1 MQGQHQLKQKQD
13 FPLLSLFCLTTMN
26 ELLTEDAG
34 NLNEDFSK
42 NIFHLEF
49 IVTKLQAFVFRC
61 PIDTPVVTA
70 FGVMN
75 SRSAVF
81 VRVEDKEGHVGWG
94 EVWCNYPTVGAE
106 HRALLIQSVFV
117 PLLLGQPFVS
127 PLEAFNKL
135 TDMTAILGIQSAEQ
149 GPLAQCIAGI
159 DIALWDM
166 TARRA
171 ELPLWKLLGG
181 ESSLINVYA
190 SGLNPDQPEKLAA
203 LSLVQGHRAF
213 KLKVGFGHERDVAN
227 LRALRNVVGDLPLM
241 ADANQ
246 SWTIDKAVEM
256 AERFESFNLDWLE
269 EPIRADRPWSEF
281 KYLASHTSIGLAAGE
296 NIFSSIAFEHAID
309 SHALQV
315 VQPDVAKWGGI
326 SKCLPI
332 AKKIISGQLR
342 YCPHYLGAGIGLRA
356 SAHLL
361 AAVGGNGMLEVD
373 ANPNPLRTLMS
384 GPIEQVLNGQINIGD
399 TPGLGLIPDLQM
411 LNSYAV
417 AF

>member
-1 MQGQHQLKQKQD
+1 MMNK
-13 FPLLSLFCLTTMN
+13 CLT
-26 ELLTEDAG
+26 EEVG
-34 NLNEDFSK
+34 NFNDG
-42 NIFHLEF
+42 HLKKFMHSEI

-70 FGVMN
+70 FGVMS

-94 EVWCNYPTVGAE
+94 EVWCNYPTIGAE
-106 HRALLIQSVFV
+106 HRALLIQSVFA
-117 PLLLGQPFVS
+117 PLLVGQRFTSPF
-127 PLEAFNKL
+127 EAFNVL
-135 TDMTAILGIQSAEQ
+135 TDMTAILGIQSAEP
-149 GPLAQCIAGI
+149 GPLAQCVAGI

-171 ELPLWKLLGG
+171 DLPLWKLLGG
-181 ESSLINVYA
+181 ESSHINVYA
-190 SGLNPDQPEKLAA
+190 SGLNPDGPEKLAA
-203 LSLVQGHRAF
+203 LGLSQGHRAF

-227 LRALRNVVGDLPLM
+227 LKALRNVIGDLPLM

-246 SWTIDKAVEM
+246 SWGIDTAIEM
-256 AERFESFNLDWLE
+256 TERFASFKLNWLE

-281 KYLASHTSIGLAAGE
+281 KHLASHTSIGLAAGE
-296 NIFSSIAFEHAID
+296 NLFSSIAFEQAID
-309 SHALQV
+309 SNALQV

-326 SKCLPI
+326 SGCLPI
-332 AKKIISGQLR
+332 AKKIIASQLR

-361 AAVGGNGMLEVD
+361 AAVGGNGMLEID

-384 GPIEQVLNGQINIGD
+384 GSIEQVLNGQVNIGD
-399 TPGLGLIPDLQM
+399 SPGLGLIPDFQM
-411 LNSYAV
+411 LSSYAV
-417 AF
+417 SF